1 MNDKPSGLTL
11 NRTTVLLL
19 VLTLAVVWFV
29 PLGWRHL
36 LPSDEGRYAEMAR
49 EMFVTG
55 DWITP
60 RYNGYK
66 YFEKPPLQTWANA
79 LSFAWFGIGAW
90 QARLYTALTGFAGV
104 LLIGYTGAR
113 VFNVATGFFAAVVL
127 ASAPY
132 WYLMGHFNTLDMGLS
147 FWMELTLCG
156 LLLAQRPGLA
166 VRDQRLWMWAV
177 WASMAL
183 AVLSKGLVGLIL
195 PGAVLVLYTIIARD
209 WALWKRLYLVSGLIV
224 FFAVVTPWFV
234 LVQDRN
240 PEFFNFFFIV
250 QQFRR
255 YLTPEQNRPGAWYYF
270 VPVML
275 VGFLPWLSVTVQSAR
290 HALRMP
296 RQANGFAPI
305 TLLFVWTAFIFLFFS
320 ASHSKLLSYTLPIAP
335 AIALV
340 IGMYLPLVTREQFH
354 RHLTG
359 YALFLVAGGFGAV
372 FLGRLGDAR
381 NPNALYLEFRNWVF
395 AALAVGFVFTVI
407 AIWLNRR
414 RQMAAAGAL
423 NGSANGSTVAP
434 SGSQSTGI
442 VGAATAFGIGWVLL
456 ATIAGTGHDAFG
468 RLSSGAPLAPAVK
481 AALAKLP
488 ADTPF
493 YSVGVLDHTLPFYV
507 GHTTIMVEH
516 ADELAF
522 GVSVEPQKWVPTIPQ
537 WVERWKAD
545 RYALALM
552 SPDRYKEFSAQHLPM
567 TVVARDARR
576 VIVEKPLSGDA
587 GANPAAGTG
596 ATQPQP

>member
-1 MNDKPSGLTL
+1 
-11 NRTTVLLL
+11 
-19 VLTLAVVWFV
+19 
-29 PLGWRHL
+29 
-36 LPSDEGRYAEMAR
+36 MAR

-79 LSFAWFGIGAW
+79 LSFAWFGIGEW
-90 QARLYTALTGFAGV
+90 QARLYTALTGFVGV
-104 LLIGYTGAR
+104 LLVGYTGAR
-113 VFNVATGFFAAVVL
+113 VFNAATGIFAAVVL

-147 FWMELTLCG
+147 FWMEVTLCA

-166 VRDQRLWMWAV
+166 AREQRLWMWLV

-195 PGAVLVLYTIIARD
+195 PGAVLVLYTVIARD

-224 FFAVVTPWFV
+224 FFAVVTPWFL

-255 YLTPEQNRPGAWYYF
+255 YLTPEQNRPGPFWYF
-270 VPVML
+270 LPVML
-275 VGFLPWLSVTVQSAR
+275 VGFLPWLSVAFQSAR

-296 RQANGFAPI
+296 RQANGFAPV

-340 IGMYLPLVTREQFH
+340 IGMYLPLVTRERFH

-372 FLGRLGDAR
+372 FLGHLGDKR
-381 NPNALYLEFRNWVF
+381 NPNALYLEFRTWVY
-395 AALAVGFVFTVI
+395 AALAVGFVFTLI
-407 AIWLNRR
+407 AIWINRR
-414 RQMAAAGAL
+414 TRHAA
-423 NGSANGSTVAP
+423 NVSANGSP
-434 SGSQSTGI
+434 TGI
-442 VGAATAFGIGWVLL
+442 AGAAAAFGIGWVLL

-468 RLSSGAPLAPAVK
+468 RLSSGAPLAPDVK

-493 YSVGVLDHTLPFYV
+493 YSVGVLDHTVPFYID
-507 GHTTIMVEH
+507 HTMIMVEH
-516 ADELAF
+516 PDELAF

-537 WVERWKAD
+537 WVERWKSD
-545 RYALALM
+545 RYAMALM
-552 SPDRYKEFSAQHLPM
+552 SPDRYKEFSDQHLPM
-567 TVVARDARR
+567 TVVARDSRR
-576 VIVEKPLSGDA
+576 VIVEKPLAAGTDA
-587 GANPAAGTG
+587 GAPGAAQAQPAPAPAA
-596 ATQPQP
+596 ASQPQQ

>member
-19 VLTLAVVWFV
+19 VLMLAVIWFV

-49 EMFVTG
+49 EMFLTG

-79 LSFAWFGIGAW
+79 LSFAWFGIGEW
-90 QARLYTALTGFAGV
+90 QARLYTALAGFAGV

-113 VFNVATGFFAAVVL
+113 VFNAATGLFAAVVL

-147 FWMELTLCG
+147 LWMELTLCA

-166 VRDQRLWMWAV
+166 TREQRLWMWLV

-195 PGAVLVLYTIIARD
+195 PGAVLVLYTLIARD
-209 WALWKRLYLVSGLIV
+209 WAIWKRLYLVSGLIV
-224 FFAVVTPWFV
+224 FFVIVTPWFL

-255 YLTPEQNRPGAWYYF
+255 YLTPEQNRPGAFYYF
-270 VPVML
+270 VPVL
-275 VGFLPWLSVTVQSAR
+275 IVGFLPWLSVTVQSAR

-296 RQANGFAPI
+296 RQANGFSPV
-305 TLLFVWTAFIFLFFS
+305 TMLFVWTVFIFLFFS

-359 YALFLVAGGFGAV
+359 YALFLVAGAFGAL
-372 FLGRLGDAR
+372 FLSHLGDKR
-381 NPNALYLEFRNWVF
+381 NPNALYLEFRTWVF
-395 AALAVGFVFTVI
+395 AALAVGLILTLA
-407 AIWLNRR
+407 AIWVNRR
-414 RQMAAAGAL
+414 RRAAA
-423 NGSANGSTVAP
+423 NGPANGLQQTQDSFR
-434 SGSQSTGI
+434 QGI
-442 VGAATAFGIGWVLL
+442 FSAATAFGFGWVLL

-481 AALAKLP
+481 SALASLP

-493 YSVGVLDHTLPFYV
+493 YSVGVLDHTMPFYI
-507 GHTTIMVEH
+507 GHTMIMVEH
-516 ADELAF
+516 PDELAF

-552 SPDRYKEFSAQHLPM
+552 SPDRYKEFAAQHLPM

-576 VIVEKPLSGDA
+576 VIVEKPVS
-587 GANPAAGTG
+587 
-596 ATQPQP
+596 QPQQ